1 MYAIRVKRIYDPV
14 EPNDGLRILVDRIW
28 PRGLSKHQAAV
39 DLWMKDIAPSHALRK
54 WFGHRPDRWHEFRQR
69 YHRELDNKPDH
80 IRELVRYV
88 TERPV
93 TLLYSAKA
101 TEANQA
107 LALLEYLMRQDPGQ
121 PGDPPLSGPKLD
133 SRYSRHGGDS

>member
-1 MYAIRVKRIYDPV
+1 MYALRVKRVYDAV

-54 WFGHRPDRWHEFRQR
+54 WFGHRPERWHEFRQR
-69 YHRELDNKPDH
+69 YHRELDSKPEQV
-80 IRELVRYV
+80 RELIRYV

-93 TLLYSAKA
+93 TLLYSSKA

-107 LALLEYLMRQDPGQ
+107 LALLEYLMRQEPGR
-121 PGDPPLSGPKLD
+121 PGNSELSGSQLE
-133 SRYSRHGGDS
+133 SQNSQRGGGS